1 MDRLKYTHM
10 ENATK
15 IPGLVCKARLVWL
28 AVVVIFAV
36 HTLGL
41 GRIHKPVEG
50 IWNADPIVEKDW
62 CLHFHH
68 LQSQAEFWQTDG
80 RLWGYNPYFM
90 AGYPSNTIQ
99 DLSIKFF
106 QALAV
111 LTPGNERVRV
121 FKLLVF
127 LFTAALPWMAFVAG
141 RNFFWDTPA
150 RQLIA
155 LTFALLGTACWWNS
169 LAREMY
175 FYGMVGFQVTCYF
188 ALLTTSVFYRLLT
201 DRSRSKRNVVV
212 WIICITLLPSL
223 HLMWAVIFVPIGAWV
238 LLAHRKSCTRATLVA
253 IGMGALVSAAVNW
266 PWLGPFLAHLENS
279 ITEQLIAERM
289 NRQEPF
295 FSVDPWT
302 FFKDY
307 CTSDIYFAFR
317 TSLWE
322 KGLRLGVLLLGVGG
336 ICTMYRTLHRDRGLI
351 IGAVIGLLFC
361 MTYWGSFSPIK
372 GWQPMR
378 FKIALDLWL
387 ALSAAYLTGYIA
399 MTRYS
404 RLYKML
410 LGSCLGLSLTCLVV
424 NLVQT
429 ECQGKMR
436 LRSGLSPVNREL
448 VTWAEQ
454 STSPDARILF
464 EESGDETRFQY
475 NGAFLSSILAHVTG
489 RQLIGGPSPY
499 YNDRHHFAN
508 FRSGKLFGRDIATYS
523 PSQLHSYCERYN
535 IRYIIMFHPRSVQAF
550 RNLGEHYPLTFSY
563 QTKRFSC
570 VELRRQ
576 SNWFITGRGHLEAK
590 PNRIHCWDVEGNEV
604 VLKYHWVRQLVSQPD
619 LRIEPLRV
627 GDDPIPFI
635 KIVNPPRQFT
645 LRMGR

>member
-1 MDRLKYTHM
+1 VDRLKYTHM

-201 DRSRSKRNVVV
+201 DRSRSKRNGVF
-212 WIICITLLPSL
+212 WIICITMLPSL
-223 HLMWAVIFVPIGAWV
+223 NLGFAGAPE
-238 LLAHRKSCTRATLVA
+238 
-253 IGMGALVSAAVNW
+253 IMYQGY
-266 PWLGPFLAHLENS
+266 P
-279 ITEQLIAERM
+279 
-289 NRQEPF
+289 
-295 FSVDPWT
+295 
-302 FFKDY
+302 
-307 CTSDIYFAFR
+307 
-317 TSLWE
+317 
-322 KGLRLGVLLLGVGG
+322 GG
-336 ICTMYRTLHRDRGLI
+336 DWNG
-351 IGAVIGLLFC
+351 
-361 MTYWGSFSPIK
+361 
-372 GWQPMR
+372 
-378 FKIALDLWL
+378 
-387 ALSAAYLTGYIA
+387 
-399 MTRYS
+399 
-404 RLYKML
+404 
-410 LGSCLGLSLTCLVV
+410 GLSL
-424 NLVQT
+424 
-429 ECQGKMR
+429 R
-436 LRSGLSPVNREL
+436 RSQLALAGAFPGTSG
-448 VTWAEQ
+448 EQ
-454 STSPDARILF
+454 YHGAAHCRAN
-464 EESGDETRFQY
+464 ESS
-475 NGAFLSSILAHVTG
+475 GAFLQ
-489 RQLIGGPSPY
+489 R
-499 YNDRHHFAN
+499 
-508 FRSGKLFGRDIATYS
+508 RSLDF
-523 PSQLHSYCERYN
+523 
-535 IRYIIMFHPRSVQAF
+535 F
-550 RNLGEHYPLTFSY
+550 
-563 QTKRFSC
+563 
-570 VELRRQ
+570 
-576 SNWFITGRGHLEAK
+576 
-590 PNRIHCWDVEGNEV
+590 
-604 VLKYHWVRQLVSQPD
+604 
-619 LRIEPLRV
+619 
-627 GDDPIPFI
+627 
-635 KIVNPPRQFT
+635 
-645 LRMGR
+645 